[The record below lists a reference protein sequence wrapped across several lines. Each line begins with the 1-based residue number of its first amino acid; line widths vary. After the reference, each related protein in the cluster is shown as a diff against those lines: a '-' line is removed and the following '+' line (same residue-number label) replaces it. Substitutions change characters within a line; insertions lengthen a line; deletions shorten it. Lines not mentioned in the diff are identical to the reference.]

1 MTEIGSI
8 ADSTAGSNLESRYMY
23 PSTNRLQQLQLQNRL
38 LLLRRQQQ
46 LRNRMLLNK
55 QFGNLAT
62 TNSANDIG
70 AGDVTSDL
78 DFNPSDYYDTY
89 GFIKLISIFKLS
101 LFRTP
106 ALKKQ
111 FQLMIPV
118 STFSKRVGNKLE
130 HLLYPFDCNYYSYL
144 LLEANVAKL
153 DFTAIY
159 SGNILPCG
167 KKAQL

>member
-1 MTEIGSI
+1 MAFPIFTSKYHFVTEIGSI

-55 QFGNLAT
+55 QYGNLAS
-62 TNSANDIG
+62 TNSANEIG

-89 GFIKLISIFKLS
+89 GFIRLISIFKLPLCRIS
-101 LFRTP
+101 TM
-106 ALKKQ
+106 KKQ
-111 FQLMIPV
+111 FHLMILLV
-118 STFSKRVGNKLE
+118 SSFYIRVGSKLE
-130 HLLYPFDCNYYSYL
+130 HLFIS
-144 LLEANVAKL
+144 
-153 DFTAIY
+153 FFIAITIA
-159 SGNILPCG
+159 SGQRLQI
-167 KKAQL
+167 

>member
-1 MTEIGSI
+1 MRPKVNVVFPIFTSKYHFVTEIGSI

-101 LFRTP
+101 LFTTP
-106 ALKKQ
+106 AFKKSH
-111 FQLMIPV
+111 FI
-118 STFSKRVGNKLE
+118 
-130 HLLYPFDCNYYSYL
+130 
-144 LLEANVAKL
+144 
-153 DFTAIY
+153 
-159 SGNILPCG
+159 
-167 KKAQL
+167 

>member
-70 AGDVTSDL
+70 TGDVTSDL

-89 GFIKLISIFKLS
+89 GFIRLISIFKSS
-101 LFRTP
+101 LYRTP
-106 ALKKQ
+106 AFKSSN
-111 FQLMIPV
+111 FV
-118 STFSKRVGNKLE
+118 
-130 HLLYPFDCNYYSYL
+130 
-144 LLEANVAKL
+144 
-153 DFTAIY
+153 
-159 SGNILPCG
+159 
-167 KKAQL
+167 